1 MNTPPPRLPPKPTKR
16 ANFGLHFPG
25 SARRENV
32 FLLMIRWREVNV
44 FVLSVIASVV
54 SRCFS
59 AFCRRAPAATKKAG
73 RYSTKAA
80 GFRRSVA
87 AFLRASRAPSV
98 GKACPSARVSPRCG
112 RSVPSFRAV
121 CRSGLCLPRG
131 GLPASSGPVRSPP
144 RKTPRLH
151 REKVQA
157 GCVLSWAQ
165 ACRRSEAS
173 VPRVRSAGLCRRGRR
188 VRHPEGA

>member
-80 GFRRSVA
+80 GFRRPVA
-87 AFLRASRAPSV
+87 AFLRVPRAPSV
-98 GKACPSARVSPRCG
+98 GQACPSARVPLDVGGRCRRFARCAEAARAAPRWG
-112 RSVPSFRAV
+112 AALL
-121 CRSGLCLPRG
+121 G
-131 GLPASSGPVRSPP
+131 PARSPP
-144 RKTPRLH
+144 RKTPRLN